1 MSDAANPRPGE
12 GTPDEASGL
21 RQILEPDREPLDLDD
36 VDRQLLQHL
45 HEDARQPIR
54 TLAAEVG
61 MSAPAVAERIARLER
76 GHVIRRRTI
85 ELDWAALGYPL
96 LVVMPIKLTASA
108 DALDVITELR
118 KIPSLTEV
126 LVLASRYDLMARFRV
141 RDHADL
147 QRLLIEHV
155 WTIPGIEDSEA
166 MISIGRLA
174 DQSPLRHVLA
184 LDDAAPSSP
193 TPTRRRRS

>member
-1 MSDAANPRPGE
+1 MSAATSPRSGE
-12 GTPDEASGL
+12 ERPDETPGL

-118 KIPSLTEV
+118 TIPSLTEV

-147 QRLLIEHV
+147 QRLLIEHI

-184 LDDAAPSSP
+184 LDDASSSSP

>member
-1 MSDAANPRPGE
+1 MSETANPRPGE
-12 GTPDEASGL
+12 GAPDEAPGL

-184 LDDAAPSSP
+184 LDDASPTSP